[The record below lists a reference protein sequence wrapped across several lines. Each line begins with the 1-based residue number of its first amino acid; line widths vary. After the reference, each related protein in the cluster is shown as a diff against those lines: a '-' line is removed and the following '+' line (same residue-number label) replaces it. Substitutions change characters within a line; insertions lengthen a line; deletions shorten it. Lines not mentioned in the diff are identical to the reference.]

1 MNVREFLSELLFFFP
16 LERKK
21 EDIPRI
27 LDGYADDILFEINK
41 DKWKGYN
48 CDFEI
53 LLKSVRAKYTFNTFP
68 NVAKILEVI
77 PDAMVIKPKK
87 ESYSGKE
94 GETIKRTCRGFE
106 YEFTVVPNHWDRVMT
121 ISELDKDIEDKEKRE
136 IA

>member
-1 MNVREFLSELLFFFP
+1 MNVREFLGELQFFFP

-21 EDIPRI
+21 EDIPKI
-27 LDGYADDILFEINK
+27 LEGYADDILFEINK

-48 CDFEI
+48 CDFNL
-53 LLKSVRAKYTFNTFP
+53 LLKAVRAKYTFNTFP
-68 NVAKILEVI
+68 NVAKILEII

-94 GETIKRTCRGFE
+94 GEVIKRTLNGIE
-106 YEFTVVPNHWDRVMT
+106 YEFTIVPNHWEKVKT
-121 ISELDKDIEDKEKRE
+121 ISELDEDIENRTKKE